1 MRWVQPV
8 QPKNIAIYFE
18 PQSLIQRWMIRVH
31 LVQVDTLTRS
41 ICCIRFPAIV
51 FVAMC
56 IPCFTLPPSLGWV
69 NWSCFFLLHF
79 IQVVCVSTTMQVHK
93 KCDCIDISAKCTLK
107 HVVAVARTCG
117 MPLMAVMT
125 KKSLSKTISKYFKSN
140 TNQIE
145 PAMAMGWALNDRW
158 FWITT
163 ATASQTTTA
172 AKNAMVQKI
181 SILEIE
187 WIFTWHWYRCFCFVP
202 N

>member
-1 MRWVQPV
+1 
-8 QPKNIAIYFE
+8 
-18 PQSLIQRWMIRVH
+18 MIRVH

-56 IPCFTLPPSLGWV
+56 ISCSL
-69 NWSCFFLLHF
+69 SFPRLSELILFFLLHF

-145 PAMAMGWALNDRW
+145 PAMVMAMGWALNDRW